1 MRFLCCS
8 HSLLVAMVLACN
20 VLVAGEHQDVIDAVT
35 GRHTANSGAA
45 PHPEGVINHGVF
57 DARADVDTSDFSDP
71 GSKEL
76 GGDWLESRFRG
87 DSGVSDLADEILSGS
102 EHGLQDLTA
111 MRNQANEAYAEAL
124 QDKLFVFISLS
135 MPDYT
140 LRPLFEQA
148 RDRNDVVFYL
158 RGWEPPKLLDVV
170 RRVHEIAGAS
180 DYPVPVLVD
189 PYAFQAYDVQ
199 HVPVFVRESDAGLRR
214 VDGEISIPG
223 VIDLMDSEDPLP
235 EYPVGGTHP
244 IEEPD
249 PIEYA
254 RAKAATID
262 WDQKIQDAK
271 QRYQS
276 QVMGVAL
283 PQAERDESYYVDL
296 TVRITEDIKGPG
308 GVIAKAGAQVNPLA
322 HVLVRSG
329 YVFFDPSS
337 ERQLEV
343 VREWLSVHHNLVLI
357 ATQIAPLSE
366 ERADLITALGQP
378 VYPLN
383 ETLAN
388 RFQIERVPALVI
400 ADGQF
405 LRVAVR
411 GIAKTKGDQR

>member
-1 MRFLCCS
+1 
-8 HSLLVAMVLACN
+8 MVLVCN
-20 VLVAGEHQDVIDAVT
+20 VLVAGEHQDAINAVT

-45 PHPEGVINHGVF
+45 LLPEGVINHGAF

-71 GSKEL
+71 GSKGL
-76 GGDWLESRFRG
+76 GDDWLKSEFRD
-87 DSGVSDLADEILSGS
+87 DSSVSDLADEILSES
-102 EHGLQDLTA
+102 ERGLQDLAA
-111 MRNQANEAYAEAL
+111 MRNEANAEAL

-158 RGWEPPKLLDVV
+158 RGWKPPNLLDVV

-199 HVPVFVRESDAGLRR
+199 HVPVFVRESDSGLRR

-223 VIDLMDSEDPLP
+223 AIELMDSEDPLP

-262 WDQKIQDAK
+262 WDQKIEEAK

-308 GVIAKAGAQVNPLA
+308 GVIAKAGTQVNPLA

-366 ERADLITALGQP
+366 ERADLIEALGQP

-383 ETLAN
+383 ETLAS
-388 RFQIERVPALVI
+388 RFQIERVPALVL

-411 GIAKTKGDQR
+411 GIEKIEGDQR

>member
-1 MRFLCCS
+1 
-8 HSLLVAMVLACN
+8 MVLVCN
-20 VLVAGEHQDVIDAVT
+20 VLVAGEHQDVINAVT

-45 PHPEGVINHGVF
+45 LLPEGVINHGAF

-71 GSKEL
+71 GSKGL
-76 GGDWLESRFRG
+76 GDDWLKSEFRD
-87 DSGVSDLADEILSGS
+87 DSSVSDLADEILSES
-102 EHGLQDLTA
+102 ERGLQDLAA
-111 MRNQANEAYAEAL
+111 MRNEANAEAL

-158 RGWEPPKLLDVV
+158 RGWKPPNLLDVV

-199 HVPVFVRESDAGLRR
+199 HVPVFVRESDSGLRR

-223 VIDLMDSEDPLP
+223 AIELMDSEDPLP

-262 WDQKIQDAK
+262 WDQKIEEAK

-308 GVIAKAGAQVNPLA
+308 GVIAKAGTQVNPLA

-366 ERADLITALGQP
+366 ERADLIEALGQP

-383 ETLAN
+383 ETLAS
-388 RFQIERVPALVI
+388 RFQIERVPALVL

-411 GIAKTKGDQR
+411 GIEKIEGDQR